1 MITFET
7 SNNTNHDINALKLE
21 CQDLMPVVY
30 LLKNK
35 SPANSLSG
43 LERDQKLSI
52 MGFSP
57 EQIEE
62 MTGQESATPLFGSES
77 SKESNRRYLGKEL
90 FEKMEALNARTDAE
104 FEQEYNR
111 MMVYGIATG
120 LVEDEPKL
128 RINQRL

>member
-1 MITFET
+1 M
-7 SNNTNHDINALKLE
+7 NQDLNALKQE
-21 CQDLMPVVY
+21 CQDLMPLVN

-35 SPANSLSG
+35 FPANSLSG

-62 MTGQESATPLFGSES
+62 MTGNESPIPFLGQST
-77 SKESNRRYLGKEL
+77 KESRLRSMGKEIC
-90 FEKMEALNARTDAE
+90 ERMDALKARTEME

-111 MMVYGIATG
+111 MMVYGMATG
-120 LVEDEPKL
+120 FVEDEPKL
-128 RINQRL
+128 RINQHL

>member
-7 SNNTNHDINALKLE
+7 SNNSNPGLNALKLE

-35 SPANSLSG
+35 APANSFSG

-57 EQIEE
+57 NQIRA
-62 MTGQESATPLFGSES
+62 MTGQESTTPFLGQST
-77 SKESNRRYLGKEL
+77 KESRLRSMGKEIC
-90 FEKMEALNARTDAE
+90 EKMDAVKARMDEE

-111 MMVYGIATG
+111 LLVYGIKRG
-120 LVEDEPKL
+120 FVEDEPKL
-128 RINQRL
+128 RIFQLL

>member
-7 SNNTNHDINALKLE
+7 SNNTSPNLNALKQE
-21 CQDLMPVVY
+21 CQDLMPLVK

-35 SPANSLSG
+35 FPANSLSG

-62 MTGQESATPLFGSES
+62 MTGMKSAAPLFGSES

-111 MMVYGIATG
+111 MMVYGMATG

-128 RINQRL
+128 RINQHL

>member
-7 SNNTNHDINALKLE
+7 SNNSNPGLNALKLE

-35 SPANSLSG
+35 APANSFSG

-57 EQIEE
+57 EQIQE
-62 MTGQESATPLFGSES
+62 MTGNESAASFLGES
-77 SKESNRRYLGKEL
+77 TKESRLRSMGKEIC
-90 FEKMEALNARTDAE
+90 EKMEALNARTDAE
-104 FEQEYNR
+104 WEQEYTR
-111 MMVYGIATG
+111 MMEYGIKRG
-120 LVEDEPKL
+120 FIEDEPKL
-128 RINQRL
+128 MIFQLR

>member
-7 SNNTNHDINALKLE
+7 SNNTKDLNALKQE
-21 CQDLMPVVY
+21 CQDLMPLVN

-35 SPANSLSG
+35 APANSLSG

-62 MTGQESATPLFGSES
+62 MTGNKSATPLLNTES

-111 MMVYGIATG
+111 MMVYGMATG
-120 LVEDEPKL
+120 MVEDEPIL
-128 RINQRL
+128 RINQHF